1 MEYNQ
6 FEVQEE
12 LPQKEFKKH
21 PILSIVLLSISIL
34 GVLVSL
40 VFTLL
45 NGMEQLYTCIYA
57 VSLLTLI
64 LGFNSILRFKGFC
77 LIFYP
82 MIVLYSI
89 ISAYAFY
96 SDLSILEFQFPII
109 ATAVIG
115 IYFIQ
120 GLYESIKKKNW
131 KIIIIPAIILVAAIV
146 LISLFTI
153 LPTKML
159 GSIISTLLIPLIAYE
174 LVFIVIDFVKQ
185 RKEPTKNEEEAKTA
199 EIENESEGAVKKLR
213 SF

>member
-1 MEYNQ
+1 MEYNE

-89 ISAYAFY
+89 ISAIV
-96 SDLSILEFQFPII
+96 SIDSSR
-109 ATAVIG
+109 AVA
-115 IYFIQ
+115 
-120 GLYESIKKKNW
+120 IKPQVFT
-131 KIIIIPAIILVAAIV
+131 IIISAIE
-146 LISLFTI
+146 
-153 LPTKML
+153 
-159 GSIISTLLIPLIAYE
+159 GSDVNL
-174 LVFIVIDFVKQ
+174 
-185 RKEPTKNEEEAKTA
+185 
-199 EIENESEGAVKKLR
+199 
-213 SF
+213 

>member
-1 MEYNQ
+1 MEYNE

-21 PILSIVLLSISIL
+21 PILSILLLSISIL

-109 ATAVIG
+109 AAAVIG

-120 GLYESIKKKNW
+120 ELYESIKKKNW
-131 KIIIIPAIILVAAIV
+131 KIIIIPAIILVAAVV

-153 LPTKML
+153 LPPKML
-159 GSIISTLLIPLIAYE
+159 GSIISTLLIPVIAYE
-174 LVFIVIDFVKQ
+174 LIFIIIDFVKQ
-185 RKEPTKNEEEAKTA
+185 RKEPTKNEEETKTT
-199 EIENESEGAVKKLR
+199 EIENENEKEAN
-213 SF
+213 

>member
-1 MEYNQ
+1 MEYNE

-159 GSIISTLLIPLIAYE
+159 GSIISTLLIPVIAYE
-174 LVFIVIDFVKQ
+174 LIFIIIDFIKQ
-185 RKEPTKNEEEAKTA
+185 RKEPTNNEEKIKTA
-199 EIENESEGAVKKLR
+199 EIENESEAQ
-213 SF
+213 

>member
-1 MEYNQ
+1 
-6 FEVQEE
+6 
-12 LPQKEFKKH
+12 
-21 PILSIVLLSISIL
+21 
-34 GVLVSL
+34 
-40 VFTLL
+40 
-45 NGMEQLYTCIYA
+45 MEQLYTCIYA

-120 GLYESIKKKNW
+120 ELYESIKKKNW
-131 KIIIIPAIILVAAIV
+131 KIIIVPAIILIAAVV

-159 GSIISTLLIPLIAYE
+159 GSIISTLLIPVIAYE
-174 LVFIVIDFVKQ
+174 LIFIIIDFIKQ
-185 RKEPTKNEEEAKTA
+185 RKEPTKNEEETKTA
-199 EIENESEGAVKKLR
+199 EIENENKTEAD
-213 SF
+213 

>member
-1 MEYNQ
+1 MEYNE
-6 FEVQEE
+6 FKVQEE

-159 GSIISTLLIPLIAYE
+159 GSIISTLLIPVIAYE
-174 LVFIVIDFVKQ
+174 LIFIIIDFVKQ
-185 RKEPTKNEEEAKTA
+185 RKEPTKNEEETKTSK
-199 EIENESEGAVKKLR
+199 IENESEKEAD
-213 SF
+213 

>member
-1 MEYNQ
+1 MEYNE

-120 GLYESIKKKNW
+120 ELYESIKKKNW
-131 KIIIIPAIILVAAIV
+131 KILIIPAIILVAAVV

-159 GSIISTLLIPLIAYE
+159 GSIISTLLIPVIAYE
-174 LVFIVIDFVKQ
+174 LIFIIIDFVKQ
-185 RKEPTKNEEEAKTA
+185 RKEPTKNEEETKTA
-199 EIENESEGAVKKLR
+199 EIENENKKEVD
-213 SF
+213 

>member
-1 MEYNQ
+1 MEYNE

-159 GSIISTLLIPLIAYE
+159 GSIISTLLIPVIAYE
-174 LVFIVIDFVKQ
+174 LIFIIIDFIKQ
-185 RKEPTKNEEEAKTA
+185 RKEPTNNEEKIKTA
-199 EIENESEGAVKKLR
+199 EIENESEKEAD
-213 SF
+213 

>member
-1 MEYNQ
+1 MEYNE

-109 ATAVIG
+109 ATAVIS

-120 GLYESIKKKNW
+120 ELYESIKKKNW
-131 KIIIIPAIILVAAIV
+131 KIIIIPAIILVAAVV

-159 GSIISTLLIPLIAYE
+159 GSIISTLLIPIIAYE
-174 LVFIVIDFVKQ
+174 LIFIIIDFVKQ
-185 RKEPTKNEEEAKTA
+185 RKEPTKNEEETKTA
-199 EIENESEGAVKKLR
+199 EIENENKAQ
-213 SF
+213 

>member
-1 MEYNQ
+1 MEYNE

-21 PILSIVLLSISIL
+21 PILSILLLSISIL

-159 GSIISTLLIPLIAYE
+159 GSIISTLLIPVIAYE
-174 LVFIVIDFVKQ
+174 LIFIIIDFIKQ
-185 RKEPTKNEEEAKTA
+185 RKEPTNNEEKIKTA
-199 EIENESEGAVKKLR
+199 EIENESEKEAD
-213 SF
+213 

>member
-1 MEYNQ
+1 MEYNE

-109 ATAVIG
+109 ATAVIS

-120 GLYESIKKKNW
+120 ELYESIKKKNW
-131 KIIIIPAIILVAAIV
+131 KIIIIPAIILVAAVV

-159 GSIISTLLIPLIAYE
+159 GSIISTLLIPIIAYE
-174 LVFIVIDFVKQ
+174 LIFIIIDFVKQ
-185 RKEPTKNEEEAKTA
+185 RKEPTKNEEETKTA
-199 EIENESEGAVKKLR
+199 EIENENKTEAD
-213 SF
+213 